1 MTYKIIDNL
10 YDKLCENKNIKES
23 LLNIK
28 KYIDYSFI
36 FLYIVI
42 ILVLIIFFITIILLL
57 TIIYLLYK
65 TQNLR

>member
-1 MTYKIIDNL
+1 MNSKFLDNI
-10 YDKLCENKNIKES
+10 YNKLCENKNIKES

-36 FLYIVI
+36 FLYIII

-57 TIIYLLYK
+57 TIIYLLNK
-65 TQNLR
+65 SHI